1 MKSNQLFWRHPN
13 IRLFVR
19 RFCSDKVIS
28 ASDKDIYGDSSSLL
42 FTEDGCLVA
51 SLLRAAVY
59 VPVVATLTTC
69 QSFSFV
75 KMACLSSLLN
85 QSRQKFHNNC
95 AQRWLYSW
103 PLTLSTS
110 EVARAGAYWGGKKGH
125 NAPGAESLG
134 GAEKSQQCCKCFLQ
148 YGTFDPERPEGWNMG
163 RQTYFLSLA
172 PSNVGM
178 PLGALEQ
185 LNRSLMLTI
194 WIKMQIVGREG
205 GEVNRSLLVCSS

>member
-1 MKSNQLFWRHPN
+1 
-13 IRLFVR
+13 LFVR

-59 VPVVATLTTC
+59 VPVVATLTTW

-95 AQRWLYSW
+95 AQRRLYSW
-103 PLTLSTS
+103 LLTLSTS
-110 EVARAGAYWGGKKGH
+110 EVARAGAYRGGKRGH
-125 NAPGAESLG
+125 NAHAPNHWGAP
-134 GAEKSQQCCKCFLQ
+134 KSPNNVASAFFNTVHLILKDLRV
-148 YGTFDPERPEGWNMG
+148 GTWG